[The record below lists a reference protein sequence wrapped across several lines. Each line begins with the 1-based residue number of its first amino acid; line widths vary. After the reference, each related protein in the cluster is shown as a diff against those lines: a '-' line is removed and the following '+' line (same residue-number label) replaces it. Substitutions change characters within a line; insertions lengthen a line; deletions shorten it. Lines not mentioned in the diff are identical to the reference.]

1 MWECYQ
7 KKWFPEEESFETAFF
22 MNLDIERKQAET
34 LVQSLFEDSD
44 CGKIIRVK
52 GFLQDGNQWLE
63 LNATRGG
70 CEIRPAQ
77 DGQNVW
83 IVIGERLEKERI
95 EARMQREFAK

>member
-1 MWECYQ
+1 
-7 KKWFPEEESFETAFF
+7 